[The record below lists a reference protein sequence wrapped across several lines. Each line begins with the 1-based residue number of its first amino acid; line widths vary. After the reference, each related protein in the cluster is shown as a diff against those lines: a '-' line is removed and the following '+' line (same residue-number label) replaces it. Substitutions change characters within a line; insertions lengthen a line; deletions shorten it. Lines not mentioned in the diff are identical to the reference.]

1 MHYSTYTLWHK
12 IIFRI
17 EFDTYTSSFL
27 QAYLTNN
34 IFKLLFFSKHIFF
47 SYFEILFLKV
57 SPLFIVSDI
66 MTTALYP
73 LVHDVMQRN
82 IMCVWFWVL
91 TVLKNCASIWSSELK
106 RLFCATL
113 NNAVWSA
120 LYVNCT
126 FSLIRFF
133 NVEFWVSI
141 LYLRTM

>member
-1 MHYSTYTLWHK
+1 M
-12 IIFRI
+12 
-17 EFDTYTSSFL
+17 SS
-27 QAYLTNN
+27 
-34 IFKLLFFSKHIFF
+34 
-47 SYFEILFLKV
+47 
-57 SPLFIVSDI
+57 LFIVSDI

-106 RLFCATL
+106 KRLFCATL

-141 LYLRTM
+141 IFVNNVSYTSKSVKKISYLKKNIAKKKNVVCVHVLFCELLWRLPLRIV